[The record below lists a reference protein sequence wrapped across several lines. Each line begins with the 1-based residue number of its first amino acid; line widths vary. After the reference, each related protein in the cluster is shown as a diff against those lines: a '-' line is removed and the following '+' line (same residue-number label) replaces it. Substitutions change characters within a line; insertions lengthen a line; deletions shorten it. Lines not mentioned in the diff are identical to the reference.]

1 MKKRSFV
8 KWLVLSVVTLGIYN
22 LYWIHKLAKDVNK
35 ICEGDGKKT
44 SGLLQYILLG
54 IVTLGI
60 YDFAWLFMTAD
71 RMADIAPKYNAKVKG
86 NSTVILLSLI
96 FFSPITIYLII
107 ENMNALVEEY
117 NKKPLAIREKDNIER
132 TLLSFAKQN
141 KGIVSPIEASLE
153 INMSIDEVKQ
163 CLDGLV
169 SKGIAKIGVRKS
181 GVMVYTIPEFIDSK
195 VELENF

>member
-60 YDFAWLFMTAD
+60 YDFAWVFMTAD
-71 RMADIAPKYNAKVKG
+71 RLADIAPKYNAKVKG

-107 ENMNALVEEY
+107 ENMNVLVEEY
-117 NKKPLAIREKDNIER
+117 NKKPLAIREKDSIER
-132 TLLSFAKQN
+132 TLLSFARQN
-141 KGIVSPIEASLE
+141 KGILSPIEASLE
-153 INMSIDEVKQ
+153 TSMSIDDVKQ
-163 CLDGLV
+163 CLDELV
-169 SKGIAKIGVRKS
+169 SKGIAEIGVRKS

-195 VELENF
+195 AELENF

>member
-8 KWLVLSVVTLGIYN
+8 KWLVLSVLTLGIYN

-60 YDFAWLFMTAD
+60 YNLAWFFMTSD
-71 RMADIAPKYNAKVKG
+71 RMADIALKYNAKVKG

-96 FFSPITIYLII
+96 FFFPITVYLIT
-107 ENMNALVEEY
+107 ENMNTLVEEY
-117 NKKPLAIREKDNIER
+117 NKKPLAVREKDGIER
-132 TLLSFAKQN
+132 TLLNLAKQN
-141 KGIVSPIEASLE
+141 KGILSPTEASLGTN
-153 INMSIDEVKQ
+153 ISIDEVKK
-163 CLDGLV
+163 CLDELV
-169 SKGIAKIGVRKS
+169 SKGIAEIGVRRS
-181 GVMVYTIPEFIDSK
+181 GVMVYTVPEFMDSNT
-195 VELENF
+195 ELENF